1 MNTSARQTRG
11 AENRK
16 PTQKYALFQNKS
28 TKKTMEEEKLENPQE
43 NDQYILKIVKQSISD
58 KSKKRDTK
66 VIEPTNNSTPEKNS
80 NTEDEQIEIDDL
92 QDILDDPAAT
102 IRYNKS
108 KERGITLALQIQK
121 SSVKPL
127 VVQPTLMPKRIM
139 SSKKT
144 QSKNKKTLNINSNS
158 EELLKLTPRKSSEKK
173 VVVNKKKDRSA
184 LVGLKRT
191 RKSRDQIY

>member
-28 TKKTMEEEKLENPQE
+28 KKTMEEEKFENPQE

-66 VIEPTNNSTPEKNS
+66 VIEPTNNSTPEKKS
-80 NTEDEQIEIDDL
+80 NNGDEQIEIDDL

-102 IRYNKS
+102 VRYNKS
-108 KERGITLALQIQK
+108 KEAGISLAL
-121 SSVKPL
+121 
-127 VVQPTLMPKRIM
+127 
-139 SSKKT
+139 
-144 QSKNKKTLNINSNS
+144 
-158 EELLKLTPRKSSEKK
+158 
-173 VVVNKKKDRSA
+173 
-184 LVGLKRT
+184 
-191 RKSRDQIY
+191 

>member
-80 NTEDEQIEIDDL
+80 NMEDEQIEFPIEIDDL

-173 VVVNKKKDRSA
+173 
-184 LVGLKRT
+184 
-191 RKSRDQIY
+191 